1 VLRQKLSRLIK
12 ANGGRDLPATEGA
25 SLAPLPTT
33 EDRGGSLTTQQVA
46 FFETFGFLLLPG
58 LFADDIAEI
67 TAGFEEIFANHE
79 SWELTED
86 IHLNQPR
93 RIIQGVLEQSDD
105 SPKLY
110 RDPRVVG
117 IITSLLGP
125 GYEEAPSD
133 GSLFYCD
140 SSWHSDTYGAPMSRH
155 MVKISLYLDP
165 LRAGTGAIRMIPGT
179 NHYQSTFARTLR
191 RDFTDVNGPEDVF
204 GVDREE
210 IPAYVLETEPG
221 DAVVWDYRTIHASFG
236 GRQRRRLL
244 SLNFKEAAAEPAGA
258 G

>member
-1 VLRQKLSRLIK
+1 
-12 ANGGRDLPATEGA
+12 
-25 SLAPLPTT
+25 
-33 EDRGGSLTTQQVA
+33 
-46 FFETFGFLLLPG
+46 
-58 LFADDIAEI
+58 
-67 TAGFEEIFANHE
+67 
-79 SWELTED
+79 
-86 IHLNQPR
+86 
-93 RIIQGVLEQSDD
+93 
-105 SPKLY
+105 
-110 RDPRVVG
+110 
-117 IITSLLGP
+117 
-125 GYEEAPSD
+125 
-133 GSLFYCD
+133 
-140 SSWHSDTYGAPMSRH
+140 
-155 MVKISLYLDP
+155 
-165 LRAGTGAIRMIPGT
+165 MIPGT